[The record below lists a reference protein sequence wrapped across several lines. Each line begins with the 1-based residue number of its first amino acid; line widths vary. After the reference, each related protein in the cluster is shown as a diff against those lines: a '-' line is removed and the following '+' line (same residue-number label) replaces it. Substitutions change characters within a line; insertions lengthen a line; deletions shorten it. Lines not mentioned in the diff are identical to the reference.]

1 MVTKGQLIK
10 VGVCENEQ
18 EFHEI
23 SELGVNRRE
32 KHSGQHE
39 EGYYDQED
47 GLF

>member
-18 EFHEI
+18 VHAI
-23 SELGVNRRE
+23 CIRCQQKG

-39 EGYYDQED
+39 EEYYDQED